1 MPPREWTPSPKD
13 ATSFA
18 AFRWFANAIENES
31 MELYAT
37 SRETYEHI
45 ESVLRNTMKELAELR
60 VKFALGAD
68 ENGCPDGWILCNGV
82 CAPSCDNL
90 EAAQE

>member
-1 MPPREWTPSPKD
+1 MPPREWKPSPKD

-31 MELYAT
+31 LELYAT

-45 ESVLRNTMKELAELR
+45 EAVLRQPRGGPGLNRGNTETLNRRLA
-60 VKFALGAD
+60 
-68 ENGCPDGWILCNGV
+68 
-82 CAPSCDNL
+82 S
-90 EAAQE
+90 